1 MSKSTSLSKIYD
13 YALKPLAATAVA
25 LGTAIVPLTAQ
36 AGPVPGQ
43 IVLFA
48 GECPGG
54 YLPADGSLVDL
65 TAYPELAS
73 VVQNSYGGTG
83 GTMGTIGLPS
93 VDSTSIVEDSFD
105 YVYSEDEV
113 TALSSPAT
121 AYLVKVSDDRNLR
134 NVVEVSVP
142 KKAKGDLNNP
152 QGLIPYIASL
162 EKATGTTVENY
173 VIRTKSGFSLANG
186 APVARGTEAS
196 YWFGSYC
203 QGNNGT
209 CASTNKSI
217 ESISLND
224 LSVDELDDFG
234 RPVRE
239 APIKGYL
246 GAADD
251 MNDVPD
257 PELPNDFAPFQPTYC
272 VAVGG
277 DTAPLVEVGLSFIQ
291 APGTDVFDGELE
303 FNRVDVSGYTYDELP
318 AGCFEDGNLC
328 LDALEAANPGIGR
341 PNIAF
346 RIVGENVCKAKTVF
360 ERNTISDC
368 DDAVDGGG
376 SEDGTRTVTQLNPSF
391 DLQAYCKQ
399 VGGQV
404 HSSGLFC
411 ESFSDGPLNKGTCN
425 RLGGQK
431 GDTMNSQAISPICYP
446 PEDQLIEVQVSNQE
460 IAGDLDIKRDVQQCF
475 VTDYFNVPYPGE
487 LKMSGLQIAEGYTED
502 KDNVQWGDD
511 WDRQAKSLQE
521 GEPITSD
528 FAYISKQDEE
538 GRYGFVAADL
548 EDERTLILEN
558 RNISELQ
565 DYQYRV
571 QAQCGDGVDAY
582 NVYYDPRISTGGG
595 GGGSQY

>member
-1 MSKSTSLSKIYD
+1 MSKSTFLSIAPRYAVRTLATSLIAAAA
-13 YALKPLAATAVA
+13 ALPLA
-25 LGTAIVPLTAQ
+25 AQ
-36 AGPVPGQ
+36 AGPIPGQ

-93 VDSTSIVEDSFD
+93 VDSQSVVEDSFD
-105 YVYSEDEV
+105 YVYSDDEV
-113 TALSSPAT
+113 VALSSPAT
-121 AYLVKVSDDRNLR
+121 AYLVKVSDSRNLR

-142 KKAKGDLNNP
+142 RRAKGDLENP

-173 VIRTKSGFSLANG
+173 VIRTKSGFALANG
-186 APVARGTEAS
+186 QAVPRGTEAT
-196 YWFGSYC
+196 YWFGAYC
-203 QGNNGT
+203 NGNNGS

-217 ESISLND
+217 ESISLSS
-224 LSVDELDDFG
+224 LSVDDLDDFG

-239 APIKGYL
+239 SEIKGYL

-257 PELPNDFAPFQPTYC
+257 PQLPDDFEPFQPTYC

-277 DTAPLVEVGLSFIQ
+277 DTAPLVEVGLSFVQ
-291 APGTDVFDGELE
+291 EPGTDVFAGELE

-318 AGCFEDGNLC
+318 PGCFEDGNLC

-346 RIVGENVCKAKTVF
+346 RIVGENVCKAKTIF
-360 ERNTISDC
+360 ERSSIRDC
-368 DDAVDGGG
+368 DDALSGGPE
-376 SEDGTRTVTQLNPSF
+376 SGTRTVTQLNPNF
-391 DLQAYCKQ
+391 DMQAYCKQ

-411 ESFSDGPLNKGTCN
+411 ESLGKLPLSKAACN
-425 RLGGQK
+425 RLGGQT
-431 GDTMNSQAISPICYP
+431 GDAMNSQAISPVCYP
-446 PEDQLIEVQVSNQE
+446 PEDQLITIEVSNDYGSYNGIE
-460 IAGDLDIKRDVQQCF
+460 IKRDVQQCF
-475 VTDYFNVPYPGE
+475 VTDFIDFPYPGE
-487 LKMSGLQIAEGYTED
+487 LKLSGLQIASGFTQD
-502 KDNVQWGDD
+502 KDNVPWGDD
-511 WDRQAKSLQE
+511 FDRQVKSLMK

-558 RNISELQ
+558 RNVSDLQ
-565 DYQYRV
+565 EYQYRV
-571 QAQCGDGVDAY
+571 QAQCGDGAEAY
-582 NVYYDPRISTGGG
+582 NVYYDPIIRTGGG
-595 GGGSQY
+595 GGGSNY

>member
-1 MSKSTSLSKIYD
+1 MSKSTFLSIAPRHAVRAVTASLIAAAA
-13 YALKPLAATAVA
+13 ALPLA
-25 LGTAIVPLTAQ
+25 AQ
-36 AGPVPGQ
+36 AGPIPGQ

-93 VDSTSIVEDSFD
+93 VDSQSVVEDSFD
-105 YVYSEDEV
+105 YVYSDDEV
-113 TALSSPAT
+113 VALSSPAT
-121 AYLVKVSDDRNLR
+121 AYLVKVSDSRNLR

-142 KKAKGDLNNP
+142 RRAKGDLENP

-173 VIRTKSGFSLANG
+173 VIRTKSGFALANG
-186 APVARGTEAS
+186 QTVLRGTEAT
-196 YWFGSYC
+196 YWFGAYC
-203 QGNNGT
+203 NGNNGS

-217 ESISLND
+217 ESISLSS
-224 LSVDELDDFG
+224 LSVDDLDDFG

-239 APIKGYL
+239 SEIKGYL

-257 PELPNDFAPFQPTYC
+257 PQLPDDFEPFQPTYC

-277 DTAPLVEVGLSFIQ
+277 DTAPLVEVGLSFVQ
-291 APGTDVFDGELE
+291 EPGTDVFAGELE
-303 FNRVDVSGYTYDELP
+303 FNRVDVSGYSYDELP
-318 AGCFEDGNLC
+318 PGCFEDGNLC

-341 PNIAF
+341 PNISF
-346 RIVGENVCKAKTVF
+346 RIVGENVCKAKTIF
-360 ERNTISDC
+360 EQSSIRDC
-368 DDAVDGGG
+368 DDALSGGPE
-376 SEDGTRTVTQLNPSF
+376 SGTRTVTQLNPNF
-391 DLQAYCKQ
+391 DMQAYCKQ

-411 ESFSDGPLNKGTCN
+411 ESFEKLPLSKSACN

-431 GDTMNSQAISPICYP
+431 GDAMNSQAISPVCYP
-446 PEDQLIEVQVSNQE
+446 PEDQLITIEVSNDYGSYNGIE
-460 IAGDLDIKRDVQQCF
+460 IKRDVQQCF
-475 VTDYFNVPYPGE
+475 VTDFIDFPYPGE
-487 LKMSGLQIAEGYTED
+487 LKLSGLQIASGFTQD
-502 KDNVQWGDD
+502 KENVPWGDD
-511 WDRQAKSLQE
+511 FDRQVKSLMK

-528 FAYISKQDEE
+528 FAYISKLDEE

-558 RNISELQ
+558 RNVSDLQ
-565 DYQYRV
+565 EYQYRV
-571 QAQCGDGVDAY
+571 QAQCGDGAEAY
-582 NVYYDPRISTGGG
+582 NVYYDPRIRTSG
-595 GGGSQY
+595 GGGSSIY